1 MKFLLEHQLPRKLRY
16 ARVFFQAGTAS
27 LFLSIDGASA
37 DWHASIGRGKKEV
50 ALTDREYSRLRNSLP
65 AEELL
70 DDDGEVVVIR
80 NEAGEEEQW
89 QKPQWV
95 LKGVHRKPRAGK

>member
-16 ARVFFQAGTAS
+16 ARVFFQAGSAS
-27 LFLSIDGASA
+27 VSLSIDGANA
-37 DWHASIGRGKKEV
+37 DWHASIGRGKRAV
-50 ALTDREYSRLRNSLP
+50 SLTDKEYSRLRKSLA

-70 DDDGEVVVIR
+70 DDDGKVIIIR
-80 NEAGEEEQW
+80 NAAGEEEQW

-95 LKGVHRKPRAGK
+95 LNWVHRKPRAGD